1 MSAYTDIKYTPA
13 LSEVVYRP
21 LEVAVGEGSHLCF
34 MYLIKIKI
42 KIEQC
47 HKLLLVLGGD
57 LAHTHSYSRRW
68 QIARIGLC
76 GRGAVCNAFAESIKM
91 LNCPLLAT
99 FDSINAS
106 VLLLYTAGKI
116 KNRILAWSSSDK
128 LD

>member
-1 MSAYTDIKYTPA
+1 M
-13 LSEVVYRP
+13 VYRP

-42 KIEQC
+42 KIQC
-47 HKLLLVLGGD
+47 HKLLLV
-57 LAHTHSYSRRW
+57 HSYSRRW
-68 QIARIGLC
+68 QVARIGLC
-76 GRGAVCNAFAESIKM
+76 GRGAVCNTFAESIKM

-116 KNRILAWSSSDK
+116 KK
-128 LD
+128 